1 MIRRIGSLSAEN
13 ETNINVQESFNTNYL
28 AAMPHVL
35 TYCSAFWTREPSEQ
49 WGVLVRSALSS
60 DPRGAGPARGHR
72 LHHQPDLPHPVLPG
86 AARLHILVPRG
97 RGERTKSNYSNSYT
111 ILRISSGCQVDGH
124 LVHFHFL
131 YISLQLYK
139 LIIVVKVKFQY
150 NNEIMFDLATFYT

>member
-13 ETNINVQESFNTNYL
+13 ETNINVQESFNTNCL

-86 AARLHILVPRG
+86 ASRLHILVPRG

-124 LVHFHFL
+124 LVHSTFCIFRCN
-131 YISLQLYK
+131 YINWLLLLK
-139 LIIVVKVKFQY
+139 
-150 NNEIMFDLATFYT
+150 